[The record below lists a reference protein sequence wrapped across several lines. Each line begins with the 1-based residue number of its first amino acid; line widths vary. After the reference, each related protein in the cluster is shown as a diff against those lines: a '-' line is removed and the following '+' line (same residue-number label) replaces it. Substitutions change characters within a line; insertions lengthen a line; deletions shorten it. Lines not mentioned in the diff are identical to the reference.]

1 MSEARQ
7 HKLFEQFPL
16 KGERE
21 ISVGRV
27 PVPYHIYDGHGLLI
41 GGTADLSTVTA
52 LLQREQ
58 VQPLQTSD
66 GRALMAIW
74 ICDFNKASLGAH
86 NELQVAIAV
95 SHQPISPL
103 ESHPLSFLKGIF
115 VNPDVR
121 LLCHGLW
128 NNTEKV
134 VAYNRELLGL
144 NAQLNQGQI
153 KRGNG
158 IKSFTFRN
166 AAGEL
171 IVQGQV
177 REAKYTPM
185 DVGWQLA
192 KLLGF
197 KQTIR
202 AFTQPYIGTQVV
214 NIIGDVIA
222 YNADAPAYLSADT
235 PVVQYFDPTTD
246 SITFYSKPYRDIGFR
261 PLFLEHFEPFRFV
274 YLTPRLS

>member
-1 MSEARQ
+1 MSESRQ
-7 HKLFEQFPL
+7 HKLFQQFPL

-41 GGTADLSTVTA
+41 GGTADLAAVTT
-52 LLQREQ
+52 LLQNEQ
-58 VQPLQTSD
+58 VQPLETSD
-66 GRALMAIW
+66 ANALMAIW
-74 ICDFNKASLGAH
+74 VCDFNEASLGAH

-95 SHQPISPL
+95 SHQPIAPL
-103 ESHPLSFLKGIF
+103 ESHPLSLLKGIF
-115 VNPDVR
+115 VNPNVR

-128 NNTEKV
+128 NNTQKV

-144 NAQLNQGQI
+144 NAELNQGDIQ
-153 KRGNG
+153 RGNG
-158 IKSFTFRN
+158 MKSFTFRD

-171 IVQGQV
+171 IVEGQV

-185 DVGWQLA
+185 RVGWQFA
-192 KLLGF
+192 KLLGLT
-197 KQTIR
+197 QTIR
-202 AFTQPYIGTQVV
+202 AFTQPYIGTRVV
-214 NIIGDVIA
+214 NTIGDVIP

-246 SITFYSKPYRDIGFR
+246 SITFSREPYRDIGFK
-261 PLFLEHFEPFRFV
+261 PLFLEHFDPFRFV
-274 YLTPRLS
+274 YLTPQRS